1 LDGAVRSG
9 EKVEFTNYFPEE
21 YPNVWRY
28 LLKIHASLAEV
39 FHMTGGGEQYDEIFR
54 DGDVITQLSGDGSDW
69 KVLGDRLA
77 IMHDILENPFIA
89 PLNQYHRM

>member
-1 LDGAVRSG
+1 
-9 EKVEFTNYFPEE
+9 
-21 YPNVWRY
+21 
-28 LLKIHASLAEV
+28 
-39 FHMTGGGEQYDEIFR
+39 MTGGGEQYDEIFR